1 MRYLLG
7 KEKRHRPPAA
17 QVEGAL
23 PPHFRRRVYAAKG
36 RWLGFCPPPMLPA
49 PTSCDCSAVDAS
61 SCKRLGAS
69 CCQRCLG
76 TASAVSNC
84 TEPVYPQRPLAAW
97 LRGAR
102 RGRCSNRHRRSGS
115 PLPIAAAATLFSAEQ
130 RHTCVNG
137 SEGAWFPS
145 RHFTQSWARLAA
157 FCLASCAR
165 FASTRQTLRTLCQ
178 APRCPD
184 PNAHRAGANAA
195 STSHYPSGSRSA
207 SGTPRVLGWCGR
219 SRDHRTPVVC
229 GASAS
234 ETRSSAE
241 AYSMGAPAAF
251 SSASHV
257 DALPAPH
264 CRETASCHTST
275 RSACSARSVSGSDW
289 TQATGRIRETGSA
302 TGGSTSTA
310 PRAWAGRRRM
320 LVRRGAIGI
329 RCETRRSVRRPP

>member
-165 FASTRQTLRTLCQ
+165 FASTRQTLRTDTHSARLRGAPTPMPTVQVPTLQARLTIPRARGLPLARRVSSGGAVGVATTARQWCVEP
-178 APRCPD
+178 APRR
-184 PNAHRAGANAA
+184 RAPRRKPTRWALPPL
-195 STSHYPSGSRSA
+195 SP
-207 SGTPRVLGWCGR
+207 PRV
-219 SRDHRTPVVC
+219 T
-229 GASAS
+229 
-234 ETRSSAE
+234 
-241 AYSMGAPAAF
+241 
-251 SSASHV
+251 
-257 DALPAPH
+257 
-264 CRETASCHTST
+264 
-275 RSACSARSVSGSDW
+275 
-289 TQATGRIRETGSA
+289 
-302 TGGSTSTA
+302 
-310 PRAWAGRRRM
+310 
-320 LVRRGAIGI
+320 
-329 RCETRRSVRRPP
+329 

>member
-165 FASTRQTLRTLCQ
+165 FASTRQTLRTHSARLRGAPTPMPTVQVPTLQARLTIPRARGLPLARRVSSGGAVGVATTARQWCVEP
-178 APRCPD
+178 APRR
-184 PNAHRAGANAA
+184 RAPRRKPTRWALPPL
-195 STSHYPSGSRSA
+195 SP
-207 SGTPRVLGWCGR
+207 PRV
-219 SRDHRTPVVC
+219 T
-229 GASAS
+229 
-234 ETRSSAE
+234 
-241 AYSMGAPAAF
+241 
-251 SSASHV
+251 
-257 DALPAPH
+257 
-264 CRETASCHTST
+264 
-275 RSACSARSVSGSDW
+275 
-289 TQATGRIRETGSA
+289 
-302 TGGSTSTA
+302 
-310 PRAWAGRRRM
+310 
-320 LVRRGAIGI
+320 
-329 RCETRRSVRRPP
+329 